1 MKDRIKIVYQYLK
14 HKITWIY
21 QSIKRF
27 FTRRYEGTQPGVIK
41 LLKALTSALLS
52 VLAVYSV
59 SEKIPVAVMAVPL
72 AILIYLLLTLLI
84 KLLHCCRKV
93 VQRYETGTI
102 VTVMIFFSV
111 LTMIMR
117 MGDTSED
124 TVMVI
129 GVIVVLVELLFARS
143 LWSIVR
149 GKRRYILNFLILAIT
164 TVINV
169 AGCILI
175 FGEGFGNSYRDR
187 YLAMKQQTDIE
198 KIPFEE
204 EPIYTVQ
211 SLEYGTTEEAS
222 IQTGTTNLQSFTSY
236 NGEWTKKLRE
246 YYWGHGIDKVPL
258 SGKIWYPEGQENCPV
273 LFIIHGNHTMVTE
286 SYLGYG
292 YLGEYLA
299 SRGYVVVSVDQSF
312 CNGYIDQGLI
322 EENDARA
329 ILLLDNIKE
338 ILRQNHDKDSVLYR
352 KIDEENIAIAGH
364 SRGGEAV
371 SVAALFNEYDVYPDN
386 GRVKFDYHFNIKT
399 VIAIAPTCGQYEP
412 GDREVQLQDINYFL
426 IHGSNDM
433 DVTEFMGM
441 KQYENVTFSGEG
453 DYRKAYLYV
462 EGANHGQFNTEW
474 GRYDTG
480 FPAALFLNTAS
491 LIDEKQQQE
500 ILETYLYASLELTL
514 KNRAELEN
522 FFVDASSYDSILADT
537 VEIQGYENSSFEV
550 ICDYEEDSIIDQG
563 SIEGSNIFASNL
575 TWMER
580 YVPFTD
586 ISENVYGDRDNYAVR
601 LNWNKTLDALYA
613 IDLSNATI
621 PEDDYRFLQFD
632 VLNYDDEASEDDVF
646 QPIDFTI
653 VIKYE
658 DGTMERKLLS
668 DYMSIYPPIAVQLSK
683 LDVLMNQTVYKH
695 HFQTVQIPLETSGVK
710 VSNIRFVFN
719 QMDEGLILVDNIGL
733 TK

>member
-1 MKDRIKIVYQYLK
+1 MKDRVKSIYQYFK
-14 HKITWIY
+14 HKLTWIY

-27 FTRRYEGTQPGVIK
+27 FTRRYEGTQPGVVK
-41 LLKALTSALLS
+41 LLKVLISSLLS
-52 VLAVYSV
+52 VSAVYSV
-59 SEKIPVAVMAVPL
+59 SEKIPVTVMAVPL

-84 KLLHCCRKV
+84 KLLHCFRKII
-93 VQRYETGTI
+93 QRYETGTI

-117 MGDTSED
+117 TGDTNED
-124 TVMVI
+124 TAEVMGI
-129 GVIVVLVELLFARS
+129 FVVLVEILFARS
-143 LWSIVR
+143 LWSVVKK
-149 GKRRYILNFLILAIT
+149 KRRYVLNLVVLVIT
-164 TVINV
+164 TVINI

-175 FGEGFGNSYRDR
+175 FGEGFNNTFRDR
-187 YLAMKQQTDIE
+187 SLVMKQQAYAE
-198 KIPFEE
+198 KISFEE
-204 EPIYTVQ
+204 EPSYSVQTV
-211 SLEYGTTEEAS
+211 LYGTSEES
-222 IQTGTTNLQSFTSY
+222 ELLTGTTNLQSFTSY
-236 NGEWTKKLRE
+236 NGKWTKKLRE

-258 SGKIWYPEGQENCPV
+258 AGKIWYPEGQENCPV

-329 ILLLDNIKE
+329 ILLLENIKE
-338 ILRQNHDKDSVLYR
+338 ILKRNHDMDSVLYQ

-371 SVAALFNEYDVYPDN
+371 SVAALFNEYNVYPDN

-399 VIAIAPTCGQYEP
+399 VIAIAPTCDQYEP

-441 KQYENVTFSGEG
+441 KQYQNVTFSGDG

-474 GRYDTG
+474 GRYDTE

-491 LIDEKQQQE
+491 LIDEKVQQE
-500 ILETYLYASLELTL
+500 ILETYLFASLELTL
-514 KNRAELEN
+514 RNQTELEN

-537 VEIQGYENSSFEV
+537 VQIQGYENSSFEV
-550 ICDYEEDSIIDQG
+550 ICDYEEDSVIDQG
-563 SIEGSNIFASNL
+563 SIEGSKIFASNL
-575 TWMER
+575 TWMEK
-580 YVPFTD
+580 YVRFTD

-601 LNWNKTLDALYA
+601 LNWNKTLDAFYS
-613 IDLSNATI
+613 IDLSNAMI
-621 PEDDYRFLQFD
+621 SLNDYRFLQFD
-632 VLNYDDEASEDDVF
+632 VLNYDDEASEEDVF
-646 QPIDFTI
+646 QPTDFTI

-683 LDVLMNQTVYKH
+683 LDVLMDRTVYKH
-695 HFQTVQIPLETSGVK
+695 HFQTVQIPIESSGEK
-710 VSNIRFVFN
+710 VSSIRFVFN
-719 QMDEGLILVDNIGL
+719 QTDEGLILIDKIGL